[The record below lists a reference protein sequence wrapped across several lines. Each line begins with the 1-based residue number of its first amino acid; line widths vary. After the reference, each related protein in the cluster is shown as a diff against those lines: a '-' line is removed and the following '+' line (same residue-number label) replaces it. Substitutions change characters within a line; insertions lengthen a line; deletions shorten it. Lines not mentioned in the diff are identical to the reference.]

1 MSALTA
7 PLRRSPA
14 PPQRQARDHLRVVEE
29 PRERHTLRYAL
40 LLIVLLG
47 AAIFGTVA
55 MNALAA
61 GNSVQSRELSARV
74 AEAEREYAELVAEVA
89 ALEDPGRI
97 REAGLDL
104 GLVPATGG
112 RHLQLERP
120 LPADGAVDE
129 SIPVGTTTDP
139 LKPVLSLER

>member
-7 PLRRSPA
+7 PLRRA
-14 PPQRQARDHLRVVEE
+14 PSAPQTPRRPHLRVVEE

-40 LLIVLLG
+40 LIIVVLG

-55 MNALAA
+55 LNALAA
-61 GNSVQSRELSARV
+61 TNSVESRELSGRV
-74 AEAEREYAELVAEVA
+74 AEAEREYASLVADVA
-89 ALEDPGRI
+89 RLEDPARI

-104 GLVPATGG
+104 GLVPASGG
-112 RHLQLERP
+112 RHLRLERP

-129 SIPVGTTTDP
+129 SMPVGATTDP
-139 LKPVLSLER
+139 LKPVLSVER

>member
-14 PPQRQARDHLRVVEE
+14 PEPPRRRHLRVVEE
-29 PRERHTLRYAL
+29 PRPRHTLRYAL
-40 LLIVLLG
+40 AIIVVLG

-55 MNALAA
+55 LNALAA
-61 GNSVQSRELSARV
+61 TNSVESRELSTRV
-74 AEAEREYAELVAEVA
+74 ADAEREYAQLVADVA
-89 ALEDPGRI
+89 ALEDPARI

-112 RHLQLERP
+112 RHVTLARP
-120 LPADGAVDE
+120 LPADGVVDE
-129 SIPVGTTTDP
+129 TVAPGGTTDP
-139 LKPVLSLER
+139 LKPVLSVER